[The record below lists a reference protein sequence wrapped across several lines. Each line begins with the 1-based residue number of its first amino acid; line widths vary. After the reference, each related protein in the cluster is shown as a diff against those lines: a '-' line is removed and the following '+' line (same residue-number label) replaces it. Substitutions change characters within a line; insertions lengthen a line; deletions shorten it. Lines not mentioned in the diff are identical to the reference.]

1 MKRRPLALLAGLAL
15 AALPIAAAAHSEL
28 DKSDPANGANLQT
41 APSTVVLTFTE
52 ELDPTGSSFTVTDA
66 GGATVGT
73 GEVDLNVAARN
84 ILRGAVSIGQPG
96 TYQIAWTS
104 LSLDGD
110 TLHGTV
116 TFGYRLSSPPNTST
130 RPRQGANLVPLTVA
144 GVLLLVVAGLLAGR
158 RVLPR

>member
-1 MKRRPLALLAGLAL
+1 MNRLLAALLAAIAL

-41 APSTVVLTFTE
+41 APSAVVLTFTE
-52 ELDPTGSSFTVTDA
+52 ELNPTGSSFTVTDT

-73 GEVDLNVAARN
+73 GEVDLEVAARN
-84 ILRGAVSIGQPG
+84 VLRGAVSITQPG
-96 TYQIAWTS
+96 TYRIAWTS

-116 TFGYRLSSPPNTST
+116 TFGYRLSSPPDTST
-130 RPRQGANLVPLTVA
+130 RPPRDPDLLPLTAA
-144 GVLLLVVAGLLAGR
+144 GMVLLVVAGMLAER
-158 RVLPR
+158 RALPH

>member
-1 MKRRPLALLAGLAL
+1 MNGRLLALLAGLAL

-52 ELDPTGSSFTVTDA
+52 ELDPTGSSFTVTGA
-66 GGATVGT
+66 GGVTVGT
-73 GEVDLNVAARN
+73 GEVDLDVAARN
-84 ILRGAVSIGQPG
+84 ILRGAVSITQPG
-96 TYQIAWTS
+96 TYKIAWTS
-104 LSLDGD
+104 LALDGD

-130 RPRQGANLVPLTVA
+130 RPRQGADRVPFTVA
-144 GVLLLVVAGLLAGR
+144 GVLLLVVAGLLAER